1 MHIPTT
7 SKTLLRTL
15 GENARSARWTE
26 FVARY
31 RPMME
36 TFLAV
41 RFPMLAPDA
50 DDIVQETLL
59 ALVQVLPN
67 YRYSPGETGAFH
79 NYLTGILHHKA
90 YARLR
95 AREREARRDNAARA
109 EAANGAHDVP
119 STPDQ
124 ICAEHEETAWREAI
138 YEVALRQ
145 LLVDDS
151 IQERTKQVFV
161 RLAVRGEPLADVA
174 KAFGIELNAA
184 SQIRSRMT
192 QRLRDIVEALEKAES
207 IEKTA

>member
-36 TFLAV
+36 AFLAN
-41 RFPMLAPDA
+41 RFPSLVSEA
-50 DDIVQETLL
+50 DDIVQETLV

-90 YARLR
+90 CARLR
-95 AREREARRDNAARA
+95 AQERKARRDDAARA
-109 EAANGAHDVP
+109 EAVGKDHAP
-119 STPDQ
+119 TPPDTLY
-124 ICAEHEETAWREAI
+124 AELEKEAWRKAAFEI
-138 YEVALRQ
+138 SLRQ
-145 LLVDDS
+145 LLADDS
-151 IQERTKQVFV
+151 IQERTKQVFIRV
-161 RLAVRGEPLADVA
+161 AVRGEPIGDVA
-174 KAFGIELNAA
+174 KAFGIEPNAV

-192 QRLRDIVEALEKAES
+192 QRLRATVEALEKAES
-207 IEKTA
+207 AEKPA

>member
-36 TFLAV
+36 SFLAV
-41 RFPMLAPDA
+41 RFPAL
-50 DDIVQETLL
+50 VQESDDLVQDTLL
-59 ALVQVLPN
+59 ALIQALPN
-67 YRYSPGETGAFH
+67 YQYSPGETGAFH

-90 YARLR
+90 CARLR
-95 AREREARRDNAARA
+95 AHEREARCNTAARA
-109 EAANGAHDVP
+109 EAAGADHAP
-119 STPDQ
+119 TPPDSL
-124 ICAEHEETAWREAI
+124 CVEREEAAWRVAI

-145 LLVDDS
+145 LLADDT

-161 RLAVRGEPLADVA
+161 RVAVHGEEPGDVA
-174 KAFGIELNAA
+174 KAFGISANTV
-184 SQIRSRMT
+184 SQIRFRLT
-192 QRLRDIVEALEKAES
+192 QRLRNTVEALEKAQ
-207 IEKTA
+207 